1 MMGPSAGAGTVDVEG
16 SVMTDEATPEQ
27 LSQELSDIDDE
38 LADLRK
44 VVDDIRSRLS
54 REASG
59 VEDSEGVA
67 TELTGL
73 EETQAIIGILEGRRE
88 TVLERRRALGAA
100 D

>member
-1 MMGPSAGAGTVDVEG
+1 VLGKTVDVEG
-16 SVMTDEATPEQ
+16 GAMTDEATPEQ
-27 LSQELSDIDDE
+27 LRQELSDIDDE

-44 VVDDIRSRLS
+44 VADDIRSRLS
-54 REASG
+54 REAGG

-67 TELTGL
+67 AELTGL

-88 TVLERRRALGAA
+88 AVLERRRALGAA

>member
-1 MMGPSAGAGTVDVEG
+1 
-16 SVMTDEATPEQ
+16 
-27 LSQELSDIDDE
+27 
-38 LADLRK
+38 
-44 VVDDIRSRLS
+44 
-54 REASG
+54 